1 MELWGQSI
9 LLKPSCFPLLGKQA
23 PTIRISGWR
32 SGDNLFSETFFFL
45 CLLRLPRLGLGLG
58 FGALEFVKKEEITN
72 LQALL
77 GVGVGELICRG
88 GGVAMAGKVIDFL
101 QLGAD
106 HGPVEELEKSV
117 AVGFLPSLALAA
129 TQVPPLTAPLLSS
142 LVSRP
147 QTPRALLYA
156 SLDYGEIALAVEQA
170 EGAGDFCL
178 REEESSYHP
187 LAGETSEKQWEWTED
202 EDNEIAGMD
211 ECDAFQQGDEACTII
226 SPCTVTFLQQLRLLL
241 PSFLENCARI
251 VHAHKLRFS
260 CCFRSSVRN

>member
-1 MELWGQSI
+1 
-9 LLKPSCFPLLGKQA
+9 
-23 PTIRISGWR
+23 
-32 SGDNLFSETFFFL
+32 
-45 CLLRLPRLGLGLG
+45 
-58 FGALEFVKKEEITN
+58 VKKEQITN

-77 GVGVGELICRG
+77 GLGAGELICRG

-101 QLGAD
+101 QLGAN
-106 HGPVEELEKSV
+106 HGPVEVLEKSV

-142 LVSRP
+142 LVSHP

-170 EGAGDFCL
+170 EGAGDYCL

-202 EDNEIAGMD
+202 EDDEIAGMD
-211 ECDAFQQGDEACTII
+211 ECDAFQQGDEIERAKLALISLRKRAAAFSIRRSLSNNNLQEDSIEQQGDDEGSSIWSNEACL
-226 SPCTVTFLQQLRLLL
+226 PELLCLL
-241 PSFLENCARI
+241 P
-251 VHAHKLRFS
+251 VVVS
-260 CCFRSSVRN
+260 CCPSLCLPGMKFVCSILAVL

>member
-1 MELWGQSI
+1 M
-9 LLKPSCFPLLGKQA
+9 
-23 PTIRISGWR
+23 
-32 SGDNLFSETFFFL
+32 
-45 CLLRLPRLGLGLG
+45 
-58 FGALEFVKKEEITN
+58 KKEQITN

-77 GVGVGELICRG
+77 GVRAGELICRG

-106 HGPVEELEKSV
+106 HGPVEVLEKSV

-142 LVSRP
+142 LVSHP

-202 EDNEIAGMD
+202 EDDEIAGMD

-226 SPCTVTFLQQLRLLL
+226 SPCTVTFLQQILLLL